1 MDHRIG
7 GVAIA
12 EKETRNFALRDDQG
26 NEIGVFTGKSP
37 RQAALKAANRG
48 HTNIKLRERGTKK
61 VHVFT
66 GERVQIKKPKG
77 GPAWM
82 PNKIWKPNVKKVGVE
97 KLETI

>member
-1 MDHRIG
+1 VDHRIG
-7 GVAIA
+7 GVAIV